1 MTINFREIDMEWY
14 SFIEKIPKR
23 NELIL
28 ICISSTR
35 VNQTGHNNIV
45 LNPVYQC
52 IFKKEYDSSVLLK
65 DLILVSG
72 KSTLTKKST
81 WYYAVYDDYVHW
93 ARLK

>member
-1 MTINFREIDMEWY
+1 MEWY
-14 SFIEKIPKR
+14 SFIEKTPKR
-23 NELIL
+23 NEPIL

-35 VNQTGHNNIV
+35 VNQARHNRTFV

-52 IFKKEYDSSVLLK
+52 IFKKEYASSVLLK

-81 WYYAVYDDYVHW
+81 WYYAVYEDYVYW
-93 ARLK
+93 AKLK

>member
-1 MTINFREIDMEWY
+1 MEWY
-14 SFIEKIPKR
+14 SFIEKTPKR
-23 NELIL
+23 NEPIL

-35 VNQTGHNNIV
+35 VNNVRHNSIV
-45 LNPVYQC
+45 PNPVYQC
-52 IFKKEYDSSVLLK
+52 IFKKEYASSVLLK

-81 WYYAVYDDYVHW
+81 WYYAVYDDYVYW

>member
-1 MTINFREIDMEWY
+1 MEWY
-14 SFIEKIPKR
+14 SFIEKTPKR
-23 NELIL
+23 DEPIL

-35 VNQTGHNNIV
+35 VNQARHNGTFV
-45 LNPVYQC
+45 LNPMYQC
-52 IFKKEYDSSVLLK
+52 IFKKEYASSVLLK

-81 WYYAVYDDYVHW
+81 WYYAVYEDYVHW

>member
-1 MTINFREIDMEWY
+1 MEWY

-23 NELIL
+23 NEPIL

-35 VNQTGHNNIV
+35 VNQARHNGTFV
-45 LNPVYQC
+45 LNPVYKC
-52 IFKKEYDSSVLLK
+52 IFKKEYIQYTRSVLLK

-72 KSTLTKKST
+72 KSTFTKKST
-81 WYYAVYDDYVHW
+81 WYYTIYDDYVHW

>member
-1 MTINFREIDMEWY
+1 MKWY

-35 VNQTGHNNIV
+35 VNQARHNNIV
-45 LNPVYQC
+45 PNPVYQC
-52 IFKKEYDSSVLLK
+52 IFKKEYARSVLLK

-81 WYYAVYDDYVHW
+81 WYYAVYDDYVYW